1 MPAHRLTG
9 VKIFR
14 RILLTITLAL
24 TLTSSVP
31 TAVVFSPLFDDS
43 SMAAIASTKQ
53 QHRFDLVRHLPPV
66 QATIGTVSTT
76 PPRVHVLGYSRDE
89 FGHGWASARACTT
102 RELVIAVS
110 IPGARLNKKTCQLDG
125 GSSVDPYSGDHITSR
140 SALELDHVIPLSAAW
155 DLGAFAWSEQKR
167 IAFANDPLNLVIVSK
182 QQNQAKSDH
191 LPNEWL
197 PPNRWARCW
206 YARRVSAVA
215 SSYGLPLPEADK
227 NTLKKQCI
235 IRDFLQM
242 SLE

>member
-1 MPAHRLTG
+1 MN
-9 VKIFR
+9 
-14 RILLTITLAL
+14 
-24 TLTSSVP
+24 
-31 TAVVFSPLFDDS
+31 
-43 SMAAIASTKQ
+43 
-53 QHRFDLVRHLPPV
+53 
-66 QATIGTVSTT
+66 
-76 PPRVHVLGYSRDE
+76 
-89 FGHGWASARACTT
+89 
-102 RELVIAVS
+102 VS
-110 IPGARLNKKTCQLDG
+110 ITEHTWFIIAIILYMLLMLAIGYWSYRQTDRYDEYMLAGRSLGPVVAALSAGAADMSGWLLMGLPGARLNKKTCQLDG